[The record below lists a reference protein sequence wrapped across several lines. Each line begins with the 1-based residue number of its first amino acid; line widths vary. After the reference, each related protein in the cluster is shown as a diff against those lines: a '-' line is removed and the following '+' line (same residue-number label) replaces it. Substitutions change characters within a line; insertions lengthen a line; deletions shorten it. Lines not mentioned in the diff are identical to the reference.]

1 MWNICEE
8 ICQTAV
14 TKQKRDVVG
23 RIDNI
28 VAAKD
33 SSLEMTSVNLVLFL
47 VISFEA
53 KLAISFVNCPPPSS
67 NCENTTRKNNSRVV
81 EIIDCDRLNI
91 SCGSGK
97 VCRQGNCVYV
107 ESMSDSKESQ
117 NPSTDA
123 TMKYITVVETTG
135 ELTSTSHSLLSGN
148 QEFAIALVGFSILFI
163 NFCLISFCLARAK
176 QRRNRRNRS
185 ATTQGSQTGDDYWNE
200 RHLTGHDA
208 SQAESNMG
216 IENFALNGDLDAV
229 LNGCYVP
236 HAHLPPYDF
245 NSAYDKPQ
253 PRSDDGEDFEESH
266 EPPPD
271 TQNTNEDPPPYSDQ
285 RYGNSPSPP
294 SYEDV
299 LKVAVSNTGE
309 SSSGL

>member
-1 MWNICEE
+1 MVF
-8 ICQTAV
+8 A
-14 TKQKRDVVG
+14 R
-23 RIDNI
+23 
-28 VAAKD
+28 D
-33 SSLEMTSVNLVLFL
+33 SSLEMMSVNLVLFL

-53 KLAISFVNCPPPSS
+53 KLGMSSVNCPPPQS
-67 NCENTTRKNNSRVV
+67 NCENVTRKNNSRVV

-97 VCRQGNCVYV
+97 VCRQGHCVYV
-107 ESMSDSKESQ
+107 KSMSDRKESQ
-117 NPSTDA
+117 IPSTDV
-123 TMKYITVVETTG
+123 TMEYKSVVETTLATRLNEHG
-135 ELTSTSHSLLSGN
+135 EPTSTSHSLLSGN

-176 QRRNRRNRS
+176 QRRIQRNRL
-185 ATTQGSQTGDDYWNE
+185 ATTQGSQTGDDYWNDG
-200 RHLTGHDA
+200 HLVGHDA

-216 IENFALNGDLDAV
+216 IENFALNGDLDAIS
-229 LNGCYVP
+229 NGFYVP

-245 NSAYDKPQ
+245 NSAYDKPR
-253 PRSDDGEDFEESH
+253 PRSEDGEDFEEFH

-271 TQNTNEDPPPYSDQ
+271 TQSMNEDPPPYSDQ
-285 RYGNSPSPP
+285 QYGNSPNPP
-294 SYEDV
+294 SYEDF